1 MADKLNT
8 GDIYTNAV
16 GNNLVVVDPNKI
28 VVNGVIKDRLVD
40 QEDMV
45 MYANL
50 TATIYPRSKV
60 ISGSQNKGDRILVDI
75 FDGELNFLKPKN
87 SDFLNSD
94 WTEAFTNPD
103 VNKQVKTVDSE
114 GTTIGVTTQN
124 TLDFQGFGI
133 TSINVKLN
141 ASYIPQVSINFT
153 DVRGKTLFEQA
164 RGNTPYTAF
173 FHLPYPT
180 FFLTL
185 KGYYGKAVKYQLT
198 MQKFSSRFDP
208 ASGDYLVTCNFI
220 GNHVALLRDINM
232 HQVLTAPYMY
242 PTKCDASGC
251 VSETRGKQV
260 LKEVYRKYRQQGLIG
275 ESFPVESE
283 ITLVDL
289 IEKLKVLDNNLG
301 KLFGESSLQMTTDR
315 LDYESLLKDLNKSVR
330 EKDGWKDRYLDDK
343 KKVTV
348 QAVVPLVGSTT
359 GKTINVTAYPLKG
372 IDTIPETEDPVE
384 YKQNLVNEATN
395 SLQGIITTFIEET
408 DTNSTFGDTGKYRV
422 STRLNKRYAGSPS
435 PSIVEDQ
442 EVDSLT
448 ITDTSM
454 LSADLAPWI
463 VVDGPPETFGKMYSN
478 HQTEF
483 EKKAA
488 LMSEEVSKVLNERLQ
503 DEIGFKPTIR
513 NIFAIILAGADTFLR
528 LMDIVHTNAME
539 EKSNPQRLKIS
550 KDSKVSDTV
559 FPWPQYY
566 VVEEEDECT
575 TSSVLKYPGAKDVIE
590 STGADNKKVWPEVNF
605 VEEYTKTS
613 VYKSSDFNLQTPNNA
628 TVKDFTPIN
637 LYDWNVINEPYNDSY
652 FVNLLWEIKLRS
664 QETIRFGSLSTRF
677 MRGTTVGQEM
687 DNTILE
693 LGTYDGTNLY
703 KRVSESFGLNDFFG
717 KVKSFSDVNN
727 FLEINDKE
735 KYNLYLE
742 SDTITPQ
749 TNTKTYNH
757 SYTELEYSV
766 NPEEF
771 TENVKGLKKLKDAA
785 GVYDLAPTIFGP
797 WTKVNY
803 ANGLNT
809 PIGEFYDIGKGLD
822 YDLGQ
827 TFNVRDKYDVR
838 YLTDKKY
845 CFSVEID
852 TLARFNDVPKKLSTQ
867 TKEFY
872 TELNTF
878 SNPLGVTE
886 GAIRRNDTT
895 VTNPSNGNVTS
906 TPNYSLYTSMLN
918 TPYFMNAIVNGAA
931 GDSADVSNPY
941 TSAAYLFLNSLP
953 LPTFREKVLLK
964 GETENETKFGS
975 YISQM
980 FNQVPAIHDVPV
992 SVLLRIG
999 SIWHRYKD
1007 NVENGTD
1014 LLGFDFDNLGGPL
1027 GAGWSYDPIG
1037 GNINASFTYTDST
1050 GGAPLNY
1057 NGSTTNFGVYQEII
1071 TAIHYIA
1078 SGQITS
1084 NIVTNLNNIIG
1095 VGAPL
1100 TISQNPNITTS
1111 NSGLKFFDVSLDS
1124 DNIAGLGL
1132 QGVSGVGGPY
1142 YILYPSSGA
1151 LIDTDINSYSSP
1163 QVAALNNGGCR
1174 MLWGMSNYGYFAHN
1188 ASYRPLPN
1196 NYFKRIDNTQ
1206 NKQIS
1211 WELSPS
1217 TDYSTIDELRG
1228 VFNKEQLDFFE
1239 SQFLKFSSVN
1249 GDVNLGGSM
1258 KQIIKDITVI
1268 EKKWVENPESV
1279 TRLEGLLAKAQLKKF
1294 GKVMGKFLNMKM
1306 SYIHK
1311 TTTNL
1316 GEVVN
1321 NATLIQKLKD
1331 IKSGNDEYDFGV
1343 LDATTI
1349 PPVVGSQEYND
1360 VALFVGEYYSQL
1372 DNEFISLTTNT
1383 LANPILNFFGTIK
1396 NNGIAFN
1403 SENIQGFAPFI
1414 RLYATYCTTGN
1425 PPPGLVPASTYLQT
1439 FMTNLD
1445 NLQSKEVLYIDQLV
1459 KTNGNNISDAVKS
1472 INEDMADSRTSIEGD
1487 DLKLD
1492 LYNQFK
1498 TLNDRWISGLD
1509 LQSQTLFQR
1518 FLFFDRANKDI
1529 GDAAIINIW
1538 DILKLDTPF
1547 DSGNDKTL
1555 TQSISSYISTILAN
1569 NYFNYIP
1576 LPSYINFYSV
1586 GNDNSQKQGNA
1597 MFGTFRT
1604 VDYLDSSPVFLCQYV
1619 GKPSSQLNNKAPN
1632 NGYKNDG
1639 FALNLVSNNPLAGPD
1654 CGDKKLSNKVMGFTV
1669 DFGIPNQNMFE
1680 SITLDQEQFQNTS
1693 ESYKILQQMA
1703 DSGGGGGTSMASS
1716 SLYNVYASRSYT
1728 AKVSCVGNVTIQPTQ
1743 YFQLR
1748 YLPMFNGPYL
1758 IINVEHNITPN
1769 NIETSFEGVR
1779 VPIPKLPNITDLV
1792 QRVNAKLYT
1801 AAETK
1806 LQEKIENV
1814 FYDDN
1819 NATPKQLK
1827 LTPEDNGYL
1836 DLGNTPWSADTIDEF
1851 IPPIDPELVNK
1862 QQITNEKTK
1871 HLGID
1876 ITPIPAQTTEV
1887 SSAEGI
1893 SVFPVMPGIVID
1905 RKDNCDP
1912 QEKDNGCGKYGNYVI
1927 TKKDIL
1933 EFPSEGETAYYKVIY
1948 GFLRKDEVLPMGE
1961 PLSNP
1966 DALSVAY
1973 QQTKIGKLGNS
1984 GMSKGPHLHVEVI
1997 RGVANSRGRI
2007 VEHYLD
2013 PALLFPKY
2021 YS

>member
-8 GDIYTNAV
+8 GNIYTNAV

-28 VVNGVIKDRLVD
+28 VVDGTIKDRLVD
-40 QEDMV
+40 HEDMV

-60 ISGSQNKGDRILVDI
+60 ISGSQNQGDRILVDI
-75 FDGELNFLKPKN
+75 FNGELNFLKPKN

-94 WTEAFTNPD
+94 WTETFTNPD
-103 VNKQVKTVDSE
+103 VNKKVKTVDSR

-260 LKEVYRKYRQQGLIG
+260 LKEVYKKYRQQGLIG
-275 ESFPVESE
+275 ESFPITSE

-289 IEKLKVLDNNLG
+289 IEKLKLLDNNLG

-315 LDYESLLKDLNKSVR
+315 LDYEALLKDLNKSFK
-330 EKDGWKDRYLDDK
+330 EKDGWKDRYLDNK
-343 KKVTV
+343 KSVTV
-348 QAVVPLVGSTT
+348 QAIIPSVDSQT

-372 IDTIPETEDPVE
+372 IDTIPATEDPVE
-384 YKQNLVNEATN
+384 YKQGVVKKANE
-395 SLQGIITTFIEET
+395 SLQGIINTFIEEAE
-408 DTNSTFGDTGKYRV
+408 TNKTFGSGGKYLV
-422 STRLNKRYAGSPS
+422 STRLNKRYALEGGGPTPS
-435 PSIVEDQ
+435 LLEDQ
-442 EVDSLT
+442 KVENLGIPDA
-448 ITDTSM
+448 SM
-454 LSADLAPWI
+454 LSTDLEPWFI
-463 VVDGPPETFGKMYSN
+463 IDGPEKTYGKLYST
-478 HQTEF
+478 HETEF

-488 LMSEEVSKVLNERLQ
+488 LMSKEVSNILNERLQ
-503 DEIGFKPTIR
+503 DELGFKPTIR

-528 LMDIVHTNAME
+528 LMDIVHTNAMG

-550 KDSKVSDTV
+550 KDSKSSDTV

-590 STGADNKKVWPEVNF
+590 STGADNKKVWPEVDF

-628 TVKDFTPIN
+628 FVKDFTPIN
-637 LYDWNVINEPYNDSY
+637 LYDWNTINEPYNDGY

-664 QETIRFGSLSTRF
+664 QETIRYGGLSTRF
-677 MRGTTVGQEM
+677 MMGTTVGQEI

-703 KRVSESFGLNDFFG
+703 KRVSDSFSLNTFF
-717 KVKSFSDVNN
+717 KNVKNFSDVNN
-727 FLEINDKE
+727 FLETNEPE
-735 KYNLYLE
+735 KYNLYVD

-749 TNTKTYNH
+749 ANTKTYNY
-757 SYTELEYSV
+757 SYTELGYTV

-771 TENVKGLKKLKDAA
+771 TENIKGLKKLKDAT

-797 WTKVNY
+797 WAKVNY

-809 PIGEFYDIGKGLD
+809 QIGEFYDIGEGLD
-822 YDLGQ
+822 YNLGS
-827 TFNVRDKYDVR
+827 TFNVRDKWNVM

-845 CFSVEID
+845 CFSFEID
-852 TLARFNDVPKKLSTQ
+852 TLARFNNVPKKLSTQ
-867 TKEFY
+867 TEEFY

-878 SNPLGVTE
+878 SSPLGITE
-886 GAIRRNDTT
+886 GAIRRDDTT
-895 VTNPSNGNVTS
+895 VTNPSNGNITS
-906 TPNYSLYTSMLN
+906 TSNYSLYTSMLN
-918 TPYFMNAIVNGAA
+918 TPYFINAINVGAA
-931 GDSADVSNPY
+931 GDMVDVPNPY

-964 GETENETKFGS
+964 GETENETEFGS
-975 YISQM
+975 YVSQM

-1007 NVENGTD
+1007 NIENGTD
-1014 LLGFDFDNLGGPL
+1014 LIGFDFNDLGGPV
-1027 GAGWSYDPIG
+1027 GVGWAYDPLG

-1050 GGAPLNY
+1050 GGPSLNY

-1071 TAIHYIA
+1071 TSVHYIA
-1078 SGQITS
+1078 SGQIMS
-1084 NIVTNLNNIIG
+1084 NIVTNLNDIIG

-1100 TISQNPNITTS
+1100 TISQNTNITTS
-1111 NSGLKFFDVSLDS
+1111 NSNFKFFDVSLDS
-1124 DNIAGLGL
+1124 GNITNPLLGAAG
-1132 QGVSGVGGPY
+1132 GGREY

-1151 LIDTDINSYSSP
+1151 LIDTDIDSYSSP
-1163 QVAALNNGGCR
+1163 QVTALNNGGCR

-1196 NYFKRIDNTQ
+1196 NYFKRIDSTQ

-1239 SQFLKFSSVN
+1239 SLFLKFSSVD
-1249 GDVNLGGSM
+1249 GDANLGGSM
-1258 KQIIKDITVI
+1258 KQIIQDITVI

-1321 NATLIQKLKD
+1321 NSTLIQKLKD
-1331 IKSGNDEYDFGV
+1331 IESGNDEYNFGA

-1360 VALFVGEYYSQL
+1360 VALFVGEYYSQF
-1372 DNEFISLTTNT
+1372 DTQFMMLTSNT
-1383 LANPILNFFGTIK
+1383 LANPILNFFNTIK

-1414 RLYATYCTTGN
+1414 RLYATHCSLNGMI
-1425 PPPGLVPASTYLQT
+1425 PASTYLQT

-1445 NLQSKEVLYIDQLV
+1445 NLRSKEVLYIDQLV
-1459 KTNGNNISDAVKS
+1459 KTNNDNISDDKETT
-1472 INEDMADSRTSIEGD
+1472 NEDMADSRTSIEGD

-1498 TLNDRWISGLD
+1498 TLNDRWISGLE

-1529 GDAAIINIW
+1529 GDQAIINIW
-1538 DILKLDTPF
+1538 DIIKLDTPF
-1547 DSGNDKTL
+1547 DAGNDKTL

-1597 MFGTFRT
+1597 MFGTFKT

-1632 NGYKNDG
+1632 NGYANDG

-1703 DSGGGGGTSMASS
+1703 DSGGAGSTSMASS

-1769 NIETSFEGVR
+1769 SIETSFEGVR

-1792 QRVNAKLYT
+1792 QRVNEKLYA

-1836 DLGNTPWSADTIDEF
+1836 DLGNTPWSADTIEF
-1851 IPPIDPELVNK
+1851 KPPIHESLVNP

-1876 ITPIPAQTTEV
+1876 ITPIPAQTDEV
-1887 SSAEGI
+1887 SSPEGI
-1893 SVFPVMPGIVID
+1893 AVHPIMAGIVID
-1905 RKDNCDP
+1905 RKGDCDP

-1948 GFLRKDEVLPMGE
+1948 GFLRKDGIVPMG
-1961 PLSNP
+1961 
-1966 DALSVAY
+1966 DAIANFDTTAVLL

-1997 RGVANSRGRI
+1997 RGVVNSKGRI

-2013 PALLFPKY
+2013 PVLLFPKY

>member
-16 GNNLVVVDPNKI
+16 GNNLVVVDPNK
-28 VVNGVIKDRLVD
+28 VVNNGVIKDRLVD
-40 QEDMV
+40 HEDMV

-60 ISGSQNKGDRILVDI
+60 ISGSQNQGDRILVDI

-103 VNKQVKTVDSE
+103 VNKKVKTVDSE

-208 ASGDYLVTCNFI
+208 SSGDYLVTCNFI

-260 LKEVYRKYRQQGLIG
+260 LKEVYTKYRQQGLIG
-275 ESFPVESE
+275 ESFPAESE

-315 LDYESLLKDLNKSVR
+315 LDYESLLKGLNKSVK
-330 EKDGWKDRYLDDK
+330 ETSGWKDTYLDNK
-343 KKVTV
+343 KKVIL
-348 QAVVPLVGSTT
+348 QAIVPTDNPT

-372 IDTIPETEDPVE
+372 IDTIPATEDPVE
-384 YKQNLVNEATN
+384 YKQNLVKEATT
-395 SLQGIITTFIEET
+395 SLQGIIDTFIEET
-408 DTNSTFGDTGKYRV
+408 RTNQTFGEAGKYRV
-422 STRLNKRYAGSPS
+422 STRLNERYAGSPA

-442 EVDSLT
+442 EVENLP
-448 ITDTSM
+448 IVDTSS
-454 LSADLAPWI
+454 LDTELYPWI
-463 VVDGPPETFGKMYSN
+463 VIDGPADTYGKMFLT
-478 HQTEF
+478 HETEF

-488 LMSEEVSKVLNERLQ
+488 LMSKEVSEVLNERLQ

-528 LMDIVHTNAME
+528 LMDIVHINAME

-550 KDSKVSDTV
+550 KDSKISDTV

-590 STGADNKKVWPEVNF
+590 STGADNTKVWPEVNF

-613 VYKSSDFNLQTPNNA
+613 VYKSSDFNLQTPNNQF
-628 TVKDFTPIN
+628 VKDFTPIN
-637 LYDWNVINEPYNDSY
+637 LYDWNVTNEPYSDSY
-652 FVNLLWEIKLRS
+652 FVNILWEILLRS
-664 QETIRFGSLSTRF
+664 QETIRFGGLSTRF
-677 MRGTTVGQEM
+677 MGSQIGSV

-693 LGTYDGTNLY
+693 VGTYDGTNLY
-703 KRVSESFGLNDFFG
+703 NRVSESFSLNEF
-717 KVKSFSDVNN
+717 FSDVKDLNEVLF
-727 FLEINDKE
+727 FLKENDKE
-735 KYNLYLE
+735 KYELFLKSE
-742 SDTITPQ
+742 TVTPQ
-749 TNTKTYNH
+749 TNVRTYDYT
-757 SYTELEYSV
+757 YTEIEYSV
-766 NPEEF
+766 NPEQFEQNI
-771 TENVKGLKKLKDAA
+771 EGLKKLKNTN
-785 GVYDLAPTIFGP
+785 GVYDLAPLVFGP
-797 WTKVNY
+797 WVKTNY
-803 ANGLNT
+803 ANGNNT
-809 PIGEFYDIGKGLD
+809 TIGEFYDIGNGLE
-822 YDLGQ
+822 YNLGV
-827 TFNVRDKYDVR
+827 TFNVRDKWDVR
-838 YLTDKKY
+838 YLTEKKY

-852 TLARFNDVPKKLSTQ
+852 TLARFNDVPKKLSSQ
-867 TKEFY
+867 TEDFY
-872 TELNTF
+872 KELNTF
-878 SNPLGVTE
+878 SHPLGVTE

-895 VTNPSNGNVTS
+895 VTNPSNLNVTS
-906 TPNYSLYTSMLN
+906 MPNYSLYTSMLN
-918 TPYFMNAIVNGAA
+918 TPYFINAIITGAA
-931 GDSADVSNPY
+931 GDAAGASHPY
-941 TSAAYLFLNSLP
+941 VGAAYLFLNSLP
-953 LPTFREKVLLK
+953 LPTLREKALVR
-964 GETENETKFGS
+964 GVSEDTTEFGS

-992 SVLLRIG
+992 SLLLRIG

-1007 NVENGTD
+1007 NVENGSD
-1014 LLGFDFDNLGGPL
+1014 IIGFDFDNLGGPV
-1027 GAGWSYDPIG
+1027 GAGWAYDPLG
-1037 GNINASFTYTDST
+1037 GNINASFNYTDST
-1050 GGAPLNY
+1050 GGAILNY
-1057 NGSTTNFGVYQEII
+1057 NGSTTNFGVYQDII

-1078 SGQITS
+1078 SGQFPS
-1084 NIVTNLNNIIG
+1084 GVVTNLNNIVG
-1095 VGAPL
+1095 VAAPL

-1111 NSGLKFFDVSLDS
+1111 NSNFKFFDVSLDS
-1124 DNIAGLGL
+1124 ANVTDTLLGA
-1132 QGVSGVGGPY
+1132 SGIGNQY

-1151 LIDTDINSYSSP
+1151 LIDTDIDNYSPP

-1174 MLWGMSNYGYFAHN
+1174 MLWGMSNYGYFNHDVNYVPQAN
-1188 ASYRPLPN
+1188 M
-1196 NYFKRIDNTQ
+1196 YFKRINPTQ
-1206 NKQIS
+1206 DQQIA
-1211 WELSPS
+1211 WELRPPIGI
-1217 TDYSTIDELRG
+1217 TPIPIKDYSTIDELRG

-1239 SQFLKFSSVN
+1239 SLFLKFSSVN
-1249 GDVNLGGSM
+1249 GDVNLGGSI

-1268 EKKWVENPESV
+1268 EKKWVDPTDAVGRKES
-1279 TRLEGLLAKAQLKKF
+1279 LLAKAQLKKF
-1294 GKVMGKFLNMKM
+1294 GKVMGKFLKKKM
-1306 SYIHK
+1306 SYAHK
-1311 TTTNL
+1311 TTTNF
-1316 GEVVN
+1316 GEVVGN
-1321 NATLIQKLKD
+1321 STLIQKLKA
-1331 IKSGNDEYDFGV
+1331 IESKNTAYDFGL
-1343 LDATTI
+1343 LDNTTI
-1349 PPVVGSQEYND
+1349 PPVAGSQEQID
-1360 VALFVGEYYSQL
+1360 VALFVGEYYSQFDPQFL
-1372 DNEFISLTTNT
+1372 TLTTNT
-1383 LANPILNFFGTIK
+1383 LTNPILNFFATIQ

-1403 SENIQGFAPFI
+1403 SENIKGFAPFI
-1414 RLYATYCTTGN
+1414 RLYATHCAINGT
-1425 PPPGLVPASTYLQT
+1425 VPASTYLKT
-1439 FMTNLD
+1439 FITNLD
-1445 NLQSKEVLYIDQLV
+1445 NLGAKEQLYIDQLL
-1459 KTNGNNISDAVKS
+1459 KTSSGNITNDKETAK
-1472 INEDMADSRTSIEGD
+1472 EDMADSRTSIEGD

-1509 LQSQTLFQR
+1509 LQTQTLFQR

-1529 GDAAIINIW
+1529 GDSAIINIW
-1538 DILKLDTPF
+1538 DIIKLDTPF

-1597 MFGTFRT
+1597 MFGTFKT

-1632 NGYKNDG
+1632 NGYANDG

-1703 DSGGGGGTSMASS
+1703 DSGGGGSTSMASS

-1779 VPIPKLPNITDLV
+1779 VPIPKLPNISDLV
-1792 QRVNAKLYT
+1792 QRVNEKLYA

-1806 LQEKIENV
+1806 LQEKIEDV

-1836 DLGNTPWSADTIDEF
+1836 DLGNEPWVEDSIKFEL
-1851 IPPIDPELVNK
+1851 PIATSLVNP
-1862 QQITNEKTK
+1862 QQVTNEKTK

-1876 ITPIPAQTTEV
+1876 ITPIPGQTDEV
-1887 SSAEGI
+1887 ESPEGI
-1893 SVFPVMPGIVID
+1893 SVFPVMAGMVID
-1905 RKDNCDP
+1905 RKDDCDP
-1912 QEKDNGCGKYGNYVI
+1912 QQKDKGCGRYGNYVV
-1927 TKKDIL
+1927 TQKDIL
-1933 EFPSEGETAYYKVIY
+1933 DFPSEGETAYYKVKY
-1948 GFLRKDEVLPMGE
+1948 GFLRKDGVIPMGE
-1961 PLSNP
+1961 PIANFNP
-1966 DALSVAY
+1966 VAVIL

-1997 RGVANSRGRI
+1997 RGVANSNGKI

-2013 PALLFPKY
+2013 PVLMFPEY